1 MVNMKQKHIRTI
13 SNFFDSLFKK
23 RLLKLNSKINNFFK
37 LVADNTN
44 FKVKKIKVF
53 VVKSQISNINK
64 IKIFVFKSQISFIN
78 IIVIAF
84 ITLSFTYLFYL
95 SIPTLYNK
103 AWLQNKIENQ
113 LLEKFKI
120 NFSTSYDISYRILPS
135 PHFLIKNSKMFRNND
150 EKMIELAEIKMLK
163 IFINQSNFF
172 NKNNIVI
179 KKLLID
185 DANFSFYEEDLVFLK
200 KRSHKKFANKNIF
213 INNSKIFIKSA
224 EDETITIIKVKRG
237 LFFYDEIKKKNLLKL
252 KGEIFNLPFVF
263 NLNKEFFNEKKS
275 LITMKIKKL
284 KLKIF
289 NESKI
294 ANDLLKGLFNFSIFN
309 SKIKTKYN
317 IDKNLIIFGSNDLQS
332 QNSNLD
338 YKGEISLEPFDL
350 NANINLKEYNLSKL
364 FDANSIIFVLI
375 QSELLFNENVS
386 ANIIIKIDSN
396 KNSEIFKSSIVN
408 FNIINNKINF
418 DNTKLI
424 NKKIGFLELKNSNLF
439 MENNKLILN
448 TDVEINIENTK
459 KLFSFFLTPKNSRKK
474 IKKMLINLDYNFLEK
489 QLIINNLKIDGTE
502 SNDGM
507 TDIIERFNNSVDYN
521 LNKSRRIFN
530 ELFAAYS
537 G

>member
-1 MVNMKQKHIRTI
+1 
-13 SNFFDSLFKK
+13 
-23 RLLKLNSKINNFFK
+23 
-37 LVADNTN
+37 
-44 FKVKKIKVF
+44 
-53 VVKSQISNINK
+53 
-64 IKIFVFKSQISFIN
+64 
-78 IIVIAF
+78 
-84 ITLSFTYLFYL
+84 
-95 SIPTLYNK
+95 
-103 AWLQNKIENQ
+103 
-113 LLEKFKI
+113 
-120 NFSTSYDISYRILPS
+120 
-135 PHFLIKNSKMFRNND
+135 
-150 EKMIELAEIKMLK
+150 
-163 IFINQSNFF
+163 
-172 NKNNIVI
+172 
-179 KKLLID
+179 
-185 DANFSFYEEDLVFLK
+185 
-200 KRSHKKFANKNIF
+200 
-213 INNSKIFIKSA
+213 
-224 EDETITIIKVKRG
+224 
-237 LFFYDEIKKKNLLKL
+237 
-252 KGEIFNLPFVF
+252 
-263 NLNKEFFNEKKS
+263 
-275 LITMKIKKL
+275 MKIKKL

-439 MENNKLILN
+439 MENNELILN

-502 SNDGM
+502 SNDGI